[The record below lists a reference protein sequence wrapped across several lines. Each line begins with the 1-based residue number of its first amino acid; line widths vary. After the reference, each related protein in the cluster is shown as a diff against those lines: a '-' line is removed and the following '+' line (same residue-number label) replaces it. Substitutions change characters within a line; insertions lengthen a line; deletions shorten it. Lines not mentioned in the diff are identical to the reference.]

1 MRASVSRKWKSSAT
15 MFRGHLDA
23 LHDESILI
31 SLYLARVM
39 LPRLLSD
46 RFVIIPT
53 DFLVQNFNK
62 IGTMFQQ
69 STSQVLHYFL
79 FYFLL
84 VSNIS
89 SQIVSKFSSSFN
101 SNRLENNDPISM
113 LVQEYFSARKCIH
126 IQETFLEDQF

>member
-62 IGTMFQQ
+62 IETTFQQ
-69 STSQVLHYFL
+69 VRYYLTFSSIFSN
-79 FYFLL
+79 
-84 VSNIS
+84 VSN
-89 SQIVSKFSSSFN
+89 QIVSKFSSFFD
-101 SNRLENNDPISM
+101 SNRLENNDLISIDPRIF
-113 LVQEYFSARKCIH
+113 LDEKVYI
-126 IQETFLEDQF
+126 FLEHS

>member
-62 IGTMFQQ
+62 IETTFQQ
-69 STSQVLHYFL
+69 VRYYLTFSSIF
-79 FYFLL
+79 
-84 VSNIS
+84 SNIS
-89 SQIVSKFSSSFN
+89 NQIVSNFSSFFD
-101 SNRLENNDPISM
+101 SNRLENNDLISIDPRIFFDEK
-113 LVQEYFSARKCIH
+113 VYI
-126 IQETFLEDQF
+126 FLEHF

>member
-62 IGTMFQQ
+62 IETTFQQ
-69 STSQVLHYFL
+69 VRYYLTFSSIF
-79 FYFLL
+79 
-84 VSNIS
+84 SNIS
-89 SQIVSKFSSSFN
+89 NQIVSKFSSFFD
-101 SNRLENNDPISM
+101 SNRLENNDLISIDPRIF
-113 LVQEYFSARKCIH
+113 LDEKVYI
-126 IQETFLEDQF
+126 FLEHF

>member
-62 IGTMFQQ
+62 IETTFQQ
-69 STSQVLHYFL
+69 VRYYLTFSSIFSN
-79 FYFLL
+79 
-84 VSNIS
+84 VSN
-89 SQIVSKFSSSFN
+89 QIVSKFSSFFD
-101 SNRLENNDPISM
+101 SNRLENNDLISIDPRIF
-113 LVQEYFSARKCIH
+113 LDEKVYIFLEYF
-126 IQETFLEDQF
+126 

>member
-62 IGTMFQQ
+62 IETTFQQ
-69 STSQVLHYFL
+69 VRYYLTFSSIF
-79 FYFLL
+79 
-84 VSNIS
+84 SNIS
-89 SQIVSKFSSSFN
+89 NQIVSNFSSFFD
-101 SNRLENNDPISM
+101 SNRLENNDLISIDPRIF
-113 LVQEYFSARKCIH
+113 LDEKVYI
-126 IQETFLEDQF
+126 FLEHF

>member
-62 IGTMFQQ
+62 IETTFR
-69 STSQVLHYFL
+69 QVRYYLTFSSI
-79 FYFLL
+79 FSN
-84 VSNIS
+84 VSN
-89 SQIVSKFSSSFN
+89 QIVSKFSSFFD
-101 SNRLENNDPISM
+101 SNRLENNDLISIDPRIF
-113 LVQEYFSARKCIH
+113 LDEKVYI
-126 IQETFLEDQF
+126 FLEHF

>member
-1 MRASVSRKWKSSAT
+1 MCMRASVSRKWKSSAT

-62 IGTMFQQ
+62 IETTFQQ
-69 STSQVLHYFL
+69 VRYYLTFSSIFCSSPIYQIKSFQNFL
-79 FYFLL
+79 RF
-84 VSNIS
+84 SIPTDCRTTINWSKNIS
-89 SQIVSKFSSSFN
+89 RRESV
-101 SNRLENNDPISM
+101 
-113 LVQEYFSARKCIH
+113 H
-126 IQETFLEDQF
+126 IFRTFLEDQF

>member
-62 IGTMFQQ
+62 IETTFQQ
-69 STSQVLHYFL
+69 VRYYLTFSSIFSN
-79 FYFLL
+79 
-84 VSNIS
+84 VSN
-89 SQIVSKFSSSFN
+89 QIVSKFSSFFD
-101 SNRLENNDPISM
+101 SNRLENNDLISIDPRIF
-113 LVQEYFSARKCIH
+113 LDEKAYI
-126 IQETFLEDQF
+126 FLEHF

>member
-39 LPRLLSD
+39 LPKLLSD

-62 IGTMFQQ
+62 IETTFQQ
-69 STSQVLHYFL
+69 VRYYLTFSSIFSN
-79 FYFLL
+79 
-84 VSNIS
+84 VSN
-89 SQIVSKFSSSFN
+89 QIVSNFSSFFD
-101 SNRLENNDPISM
+101 SNRLENNDLISIDPRIF
-113 LVQEYFSARKCIH
+113 LDEKVYI
-126 IQETFLEDQF
+126 FLEHF

>member
-46 RFVIIPT
+46 RFVIIPR

-62 IGTMFQQ
+62 IETTFQQ
-69 STSQVLHYFL
+69 VRYYLTFSSIFSN
-79 FYFLL
+79 
-84 VSNIS
+84 VSN
-89 SQIVSKFSSSFN
+89 QIVSKFSSFFD
-101 SNRLENNDPISM
+101 SNRLENNDLISIDPRIF
-113 LVQEYFSARKCIH
+113 LDEKVYI
-126 IQETFLEDQF
+126 FLEHF

>member
-62 IGTMFQQ
+62 IETTFQQ
-69 STSQVLHYFL
+69 VKYYLTFSSIFSN
-79 FYFLL
+79 
-84 VSNIS
+84 VSN
-89 SQIVSKFSSSFN
+89 QIVSKFSSFFD
-101 SNRLENNDPISM
+101 SNRLENNDLISIDPRIF
-113 LVQEYFSARKCIH
+113 LDEKVYI
-126 IQETFLEDQF
+126 FLEHF

>member
-15 MFRGHLDA
+15 MFRDHLDA

-62 IGTMFQQ
+62 IETTFQQ
-69 STSQVLHYFL
+69 VRYYLTFSSIF
-79 FYFLL
+79 
-84 VSNIS
+84 SNIS
-89 SQIVSKFSSSFN
+89 NQIVSKFPSFFD
-101 SNRLENNDPISM
+101 SNRLENNDLISIDPRIF
-113 LVQEYFSARKCIH
+113 LDEKVYI
-126 IQETFLEDQF
+126 FLERF

>member
-62 IGTMFQQ
+62 IETTFQQ
-69 STSQVLHYFL
+69 VRYYLTFSSIFSN
-79 FYFLL
+79 
-84 VSNIS
+84 VSN
-89 SQIVSKFSSSFN
+89 QIVSNFSSFFD
-101 SNRLENNDPISM
+101 SNRLENNDLISIDPRIF
-113 LVQEYFSARKCIH
+113 LDEKVYI
-126 IQETFLEDQF
+126 FLEHF

>member
-62 IGTMFQQ
+62 IETTFQQ
-69 STSQVLHYFL
+69 VRYYLTFSSIFSN
-79 FYFLL
+79 
-84 VSNIS
+84 VSN
-89 SQIVSKFSSSFN
+89 QIVSKFSSFFD
-101 SNRLENNDPISM
+101 SNRLENNDLISIDPRIF
-113 LVQEYFSARKCIH
+113 LDEKVYI
-126 IQETFLEDQF
+126 FLEHF

>member
-62 IGTMFQQ
+62 IETTFQQ
-69 STSQVLHYFL
+69 VRYYLTFSSIFSN
-79 FYFLL
+79 
-84 VSNIS
+84 VSN
-89 SQIVSKFSSSFN
+89 QIVSKFSSFFD
-101 SNRLENNDPISM
+101 SNRLENNDLISIDPRIF
-113 LVQEYFSARKCIH
+113 LDEKVYI
-126 IQETFLEDQF
+126 FLERF

>member
-62 IGTMFQQ
+62 IETTFQQ
-69 STSQVLHYFL
+69 VRYYLIFSSIF
-79 FYFLL
+79 
-84 VSNIS
+84 SNIS
-89 SQIVSKFSSSFN
+89 NQIVSKFSSFFD
-101 SNRLENNDPISM
+101 SNRLENNDLISIDPRIF
-113 LVQEYFSARKCIH
+113 LDEKVYI
-126 IQETFLEDQF
+126 FLEHF

>member
-62 IGTMFQQ
+62 IETTFQQ
-69 STSQVLHYFL
+69 VRYYLTFSSIF
-79 FYFLL
+79 
-84 VSNIS
+84 SNIS
-89 SQIVSKFSSSFN
+89 NQIVSKFSSFFD
-101 SNRLENNDPISM
+101 SNRLENNDLISIDPRIF
-113 LVQEYFSARKCIH
+113 LDEKVYI
-126 IQETFLEDQF
+126 FLERF

>member
-1 MRASVSRKWKSSAT
+1 

-62 IGTMFQQ
+62 IETTFQQ
-69 STSQVLHYFL
+69 VRYYLTFSSIFSN
-79 FYFLL
+79 
-84 VSNIS
+84 VSN
-89 SQIVSKFSSSFN
+89 QIVSKFSSFFD
-101 SNRLENNDPISM
+101 SNRLENNDLISIDPRIF
-113 LVQEYFSARKCIH
+113 LDEKVYI
-126 IQETFLEDQF
+126 FLEHF

>member
-62 IGTMFQQ
+62 IETTFR
-69 STSQVLHYFL
+69 QVRYYLTFSSI
-79 FYFLL
+79 F
-84 VSNIS
+84 SNIS
-89 SQIVSKFSSSFN
+89 NQIVSNFSSFFD
-101 SNRLENNDPISM
+101 SNRLENNDLISIDP
-113 LVQEYFSARKCIH
+113 RI
-126 IQETFLEDQF
+126 FLDEKV

>member
-62 IGTMFQQ
+62 IETTFQQ
-69 STSQVLHYFL
+69 VRYYL
-79 FYFLL
+79 FLL
-84 VSNIS
+84 FSPMY
-89 SQIVSKFSSSFN
+89 QIVSKFSSFFD
-101 SNRLENNDPISM
+101 SNRLENNDLISIDP
-113 LVQEYFSARKCIH
+113 RI
-126 IQETFLEDQF
+126 FLDEKV

>member
-62 IGTMFQQ
+62 IETTFQQ
-69 STSQVLHYFL
+69 VRYYLTFSSIF
-79 FYFLL
+79 
-84 VSNIS
+84 SNIS
-89 SQIVSKFSSSFN
+89 NQIVSNFSSFFD
-101 SNRLENNDPISM
+101 SNRLENNDLISIDPRIF
-113 LVQEYFSARKCIH
+113 LDEKVYI
-126 IQETFLEDQF
+126 FLERF

>member
-62 IGTMFQQ
+62 IETTFQQ
-69 STSQVLHYFL
+69 VKYYLTFSSIFSN
-79 FYFLL
+79 
-84 VSNIS
+84 VSN
-89 SQIVSKFSSSFN
+89 QIVSKFSSFFD
-101 SNRLENNDPISM
+101 SNRLENNDLISIDP
-113 LVQEYFSARKCIH
+113 RI
-126 IQETFLEDQF
+126 FLDEKV

>member
-62 IGTMFQQ
+62 IETTFR
-69 STSQVLHYFL
+69 QVRYYLTFSSI
-79 FYFLL
+79 F
-84 VSNIS
+84 SNIS
-89 SQIVSKFSSSFN
+89 NQIVSNFSSFFD
-101 SNRLENNDPISM
+101 SNRLENNDLISIDPRIF
-113 LVQEYFSARKCIH
+113 LDEKVYI
-126 IQETFLEDQF
+126 FLEHF

>member
-62 IGTMFQQ
+62 IETTFQQ
-69 STSQVLHYFL
+69 VRYLPNLTLPYFF

-84 VSNIS
+84 VSNIPN
-89 SQIVSKFSSSFN
+89 QIVSKFSSFFD
-101 SNRLENNDPISM
+101 SNRLENNDLISIDPRIF
-113 LVQEYFSARKCIH
+113 LDEKVYI
-126 IQETFLEDQF
+126 FLEHF